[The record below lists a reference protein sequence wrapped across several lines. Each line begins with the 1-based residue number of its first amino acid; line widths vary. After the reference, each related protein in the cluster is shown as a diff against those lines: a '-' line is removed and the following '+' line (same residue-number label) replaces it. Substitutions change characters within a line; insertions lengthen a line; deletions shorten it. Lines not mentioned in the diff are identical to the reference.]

1 MTGDFDLGLFFCVEG
16 GATMKKRWGGNRGLE
31 ERMGRERSK
40 RASMRAPTTS
50 YDLFQ
55 QVMSPE

>member
-31 ERMGRERSK
+31 ERMGRERSELVCEHPQPHMTYFN
-40 RASMRAPTTS
+40 R
-50 YDLFQ
+50 L
-55 QVMSPE
+55 

>member
-31 ERMGRERSK
+31 ERMGRERRCWFTNLPCGMRLMRVSK
-40 RASMRAPTTS
+40 
-50 YDLFQ
+50 
-55 QVMSPE
+55 